1 MMLDRLRSTWLSHCN
16 CGFMVLGAVVLCGC
30 YALSQA
36 NFLLFHTLVELSA
49 AIISCAV
56 FIFFWNTR
64 RYLDNGFFL
73 FIAVMCL
80 VAGALDLTHALAYP
94 GVSILPGTTGNES
107 IQAKTAGR
115 WICSLSFLVAPLF
128 LRRKINLP
136 ATMTVYGAVLALALA
151 AIFRWHILPTC
162 YVPGGGMAGFEQFA
176 RGANGVLF
184 LAAAALLARK
194 RIALDAG
201 VFRLLFAALM
211 VSAASEFMSAV
222 SGDFYGSVKVLAH
235 LSQVV
240 SLYLIYRALV
250 KVSLTKLCD
259 LAFRDLKQSQDELRK
274 ERDFIAAIL
283 KTTGATVAVLDPEG
297 RVLRYEPGSEDT
309 GGYCPD
315 EVLGKYVWECF
326 TPPEDRDANRAIFA
340 QLCSNAVPSHHET
353 SMVAKDGRRLIVQW
367 TATVLRD
374 AEGNV
379 ESIATTAVDVTGL
392 RQAEES
398 RARSLRRLAGVN
410 RLQEDLLLPA
420 SLEEKFK
427 KITDAAVELIDLDF
441 CRIWM
446 VEPGDLCNSG
456 CIHAAATAG
465 CHACRRHDKC
475 LHLMASS
482 GHYTQTN
489 DGQQRI
495 PLDVCKI
502 GRIGCDEQKC
512 FVTNDIAA
520 DPCVADLRDCMAWS
534 GISESLGVPSW
545 RSRSKLGRTPRT
557 GLLRRLP
564 AARRPRQH
572 HRRAGGLRQAPHY
585 GRERRLSWPTW
596 PTRPPR

>member
-1 MMLDRLRSTWLSHCN
+1 MLARLRSTYLSRCN
-16 CGFMVLGAVVLCGC
+16 CGFMALAAAALSGC
-30 YALSQA
+30 YALSQG
-36 NFLLFHTLVELSA
+36 NYVLFHTLVELSA

-94 GVSILPGTTGNES
+94 GLSIIPGTTGNES
-107 IQAKTAGR
+107 IQAKTLGR

-136 ATMTVYGAVLALALA
+136 VTMAMYVAVLALALA
-151 AIFRWHILPTC
+151 AIFRWHNLPTC

-176 RGANGVLF
+176 RGTNGVLF

-194 RIALDAG
+194 RIALEAG
-201 VFRLLFAALM
+201 VFRLLFAALL
-211 VSAASEFMSAV
+211 VSTASEFMSAI
-222 SGDFYGSVKVLAH
+222 SGDFYGLLKVLAH

-250 KVSLTKLCD
+250 NVSLTKLCD
-259 LAFRDLKQSQDELRK
+259 LAFRDLKQSQEALRK
-274 ERDFIAAIL
+274 ERDFIAGIL
-283 KTTGATVAVLDPEG
+283 ETSGTLLMVCDAKG
-297 RVLRYEPGSEDT
+297 RVIRFNRGCERVT
-309 GGYCPD
+309 GYLADEILGQNLWECPD
-315 EVLGKYVWECF
+315 
-326 TPPEDRDANRAIFA
+326 PPEQSAAVRAIFDE
-340 QLCSNAVPSHHET
+340 LCVDVLSDRPAKFV
-353 SMVAKDGRRLIVQW
+353 VAKDGSRRMVQW
-367 TATVLRD
+367 FDTVLRD
-374 AEGNV
+374 AQGAV
-379 ESIATTAVDVTGL
+379 ESIAFTGLDVTEQ

-427 KITDAAVELIDLDF
+427 KITDAAVELIELDF
-441 CRIWM
+441 CRIWL
-446 VEPGDLCNSG
+446 VEPGDLCNTG
-456 CIHAAATAG
+456 CSHAAATAG

-482 GHYTQTN
+482 GRYTQTN

-534 GISESLGVPSW
+534 GISESLGVPSARPIQVGSNASDW
-545 RSRSKLGRTPRT
+545 CPSPATDCTMPAATPPACW
-557 GLLRRLP
+557 RRLP
-564 AARRPRQH
+564 SAPLRK
-572 HRRAGGLRQAPHY
+572 RATLF
-585 GRERRLSWPTW
+585 SPTW
-596 PTRPPR
+596 PTQPRR